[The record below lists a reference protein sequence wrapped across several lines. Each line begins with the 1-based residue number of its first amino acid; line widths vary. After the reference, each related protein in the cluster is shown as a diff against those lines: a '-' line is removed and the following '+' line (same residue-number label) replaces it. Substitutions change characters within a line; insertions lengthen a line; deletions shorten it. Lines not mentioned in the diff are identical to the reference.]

1 MYELFLTALVEDSDF
16 GAACAVLGGLCGMS
30 PWESVHRVLYFQG
43 PPRPVG
49 ISNQSSIDK
58 PIRKDAGF
66 LWKDLHQ
73 NLGRQSFVLQARYEV
88 LKDRDMGPNAI
99 ATDLDA
105 TPGILRWTDFPDP
118 PHGRPILTQRKKVEL
133 WEQKKLP
140 SIMRD
145 NLYQYDQTSLRTVQE
160 LTHLRF
166 KTETI
171 EEVYRFFREE
181 VEFCLVRHYFLKP
194 LDHYVPLEM
203 RGQQASA
210 SPSLPAWESLTPI
223 DMQKRWFL
231 LVKANVL
238 QDNKPDEIRKA
249 QDQLLAIRNELE
261 GVFEFKTID
270 RKVHDTR
277 VAQQQQGIQAL
288 PQKVML
294 GKN

>member
-1 MYELFLTALVEDSDF
+1 MYEVFLTALVEENDF

-58 PIRKDAGF
+58 PIRKDVGL

-73 NLGRQSFVLQARYEV
+73 NLARQSFVLQARYEI
-88 LKDRDMGPNAI
+88 LKDRDMSVNAP

-105 TPGILRWTDFPDP
+105 TPGMLRWTDFPDP
-118 PHGRPILTQRKKVEL
+118 PHGRPLLTQRKKVEL

-140 SIMRD
+140 SVMRD
-145 NLYQYDQTSLRTVQE
+145 NQ
-160 LTHLRF
+160 HIF

-171 EEVYRFFREE
+171 EEVYRFFREDI
-181 VEFCLVRHYFLKP
+181 EFCLVRHYFLKP
-194 LDHYVPLEM
+194 LDHYTPLEM
-203 RGQQASA
+203 RGQLDI
-210 SPSLPAWESLTPI
+210 PLTSLPAWESLTPI

-231 LVKANVL
+231 QVKANVL
-238 QDNKPDEIRKA
+238 QHNKPDEIRKV
-249 QDQLLAIRNELE
+249 QDQLLAIRGELE
-261 GVFEFKTID
+261 GVFDFKTID